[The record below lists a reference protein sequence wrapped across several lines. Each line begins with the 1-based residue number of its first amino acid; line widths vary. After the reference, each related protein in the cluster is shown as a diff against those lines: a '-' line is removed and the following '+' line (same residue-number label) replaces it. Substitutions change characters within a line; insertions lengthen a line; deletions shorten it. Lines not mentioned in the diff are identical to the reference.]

1 MSPCTRGRRRGRSA
15 LPRSG
20 SPRYGAW
27 YEATRRTLPLRPG
40 QALPARWQARAG
52 PGAPCHRDNRI
63 PRDGHAVLAG
73 EGGDGVGG
81 AVLGV
86 MNAGRLAMRASDDV
100 SVACCKGVWWVGSIT
115 ALALMLSAGGAAVL
129 GFTGNA
135 TAQALHKQVAKSLR
149 VGWQRTTALGGPPG
163 LRGDAAHSC
172 PCRI

>member
-40 QALPARWQARAG
+40 QALPASRQARAG

-100 SVACCKGVWWVGSIT
+100 SVACCKGVWWVRSST
-115 ALALMLSAGGAAVL
+115 ALALMLSAVGVGVL
-129 GFTGNA
+129 GFIHNA
-135 TAQALHKQVAKSLR
+135 AAPGLEKQGAKSRR
-149 VGWQRTTALGGPPG
+149 VEWQPAHFVRGPPPPTG
-163 LRGDAAHSC
+163 YCH
-172 PCRI
+172 